1 MHTQTCISTWLVH
14 PQTNPHLCF
23 QHSWTMMACPGTTS
37 PLHSLKS
44 SPSLCLG
51 YTLTHTQTHLAT
63 LKNILTYILF
73 SSCFFSLQSFVSIP
87 PPPPQLPSPSFSCH
101 VSLVTPFK
109 LSYSLREQE
118 PWHLYNHLRSFS
130 RPYPVSLR
138 PSTAKKHVSL
148 SLCLPSIHTTN
159 TTSTTNP
166 QKLKYMKIFSKGSFS
181 VCSATYVIC
190 HMCSVT
196 EQAAGVKRPLV
207 FLSNM
212 CRCKG

>member
-1 MHTQTCISTWLVH
+1 MCISTWLVH

-63 LKNILTYILF
+63 LKKNPYLYSF
-73 SSCFFSLQSFVSIP
+73 SSCFFSLQSFVSI

-109 LSYSLREQE
+109 LSYSLWEQE
-118 PWHLYNHLRSFS
+118 PWHLYNHLRSLS

-138 PSTAKKHVSL
+138 PSTAK
-148 SLCLPSIHTTN
+148 N
-159 TTSTTNP
+159 TSPCRFVYCPFTPPTPPP
-166 QKLKYMKIFSKGSFS
+166 Q
-181 VCSATYVIC
+181 
-190 HMCSVT
+190 
-196 EQAAGVKRPLV
+196 QQP
-207 FLSNM
+207 
-212 CRCKG
+212 

>member
-87 PPPPQLPSPSFSCH
+87 PPPLSFPLPLSAAMFPSSHLSNWVTACENKNRGTSTITWGA
-101 VSLVTPFK
+101 SLGHT
-109 LSYSLREQE
+109 LSLSDQALQ
-118 PWHLYNHLRSFS
+118 
-130 RPYPVSLR
+130 
-138 PSTAKKHVSL
+138 KKHVSL

>member
-51 YTLTHTQTHLAT
+51 YTLTLTHTQTHLAT

-87 PPPPQLPSPSFSCH
+87 PPPLSFPLPLSARHTFQTELQPARTRTVAPLQSPEE
-101 VSLVTPFK
+101 L
-109 LSYSLREQE
+109 LSAIPGLSQTK
-118 PWHLYNHLRSFS
+118 HC
-130 RPYPVSLR
+130 
-138 PSTAKKHVSL
+138 KKT
-148 SLCLPSIHTTN
+148 CLPVALFTVHSHHQHHLHNKPPKAKVYENI
-159 TTSTTNP
+159 
-166 QKLKYMKIFSKGSFS
+166 
-181 VCSATYVIC
+181 
-190 HMCSVT
+190 
-196 EQAAGVKRPLV
+196 
-207 FLSNM
+207 
-212 CRCKG
+212 